1 MNNEIDLDQLTWKSE
16 YNVGNLQID
25 KEHQQLFDL
34 ARKAFKINKIKDEK
48 NKHKELKIIV
58 SELFEYVGH
67 HFSNEQK
74 YMERIKY
81 PHLQEHKEL
90 HKKMISMLK
99 QIIKDF
105 NELETSQIEKELF
118 KFIDN
123 YFIKHIILEDK
134 KIQLWQTP
142 MEELRKN
149 FGWKHIYSVN
159 NSKIDQEHKQ
169 LFDIAKEAFK
179 TVDDKDRTNKIKTI
193 LVDLYDYMK
202 THFNDEEEYM
212 KKVDYPELENHKLIH
227 KQIIKELNK
236 FVKKLPKV
244 KAETFEKELAIII
257 ELVLV
262 QHIIQEDRRIIK
274 WQQNKTI

>member
-134 KIQLWQTP
+134 KIQLWQTS